1 MRTSAKQ
8 VLDFCAP
15 HRERD
20 QGNTWS
26 QNLLNCESRKKE
38 KVGAFRS
45 ARKSR
50 TLPFSAFFMAEQRI
64 SRELFHRVRGGG
76 VDGKQEPPPKHT
88 GAFSRKGFSKRGTKP
103 LHTWK
108 RSRCRPSR
116 RKGKRETP
124 TRPNRRAPDR
134 DDEMEPAVGLAVGRL
149 HLAALAFPHRLSRAR
164 ISATKSQ
171 CERPSSRGGPLRKPC
186 PRFPY
191 HARKILST
199 QGQ

>member
-64 SRELFHRVRGGG
+64 SRELFHHGRDGD
-76 VDGKQEPPPKHT
+76 VDGKAPEART
-88 GAFSRKGFSKRGTKP
+88 Y
-103 LHTWK
+103 
-108 RSRCRPSR
+108 
-116 RKGKRETP
+116 
-124 TRPNRRAPDR
+124 RRA
-134 DDEMEPAVGLAVGRL
+134 LK
-149 HLAALAFPHRLSRAR
+149 HRL
-164 ISATKSQ
+164 
-171 CERPSSRGGPLRKPC
+171 EEEGG
-186 PRFPY
+186 RFGCRMQPTEK
-191 HARKILST
+191 RVCGR
-199 QGQ
+199 Q

>member
-64 SRELFHRVRGGG
+64 SRELFHRGRDGD
-76 VDGKQEPPPKHT
+76 VDGKPRSSHQMCIRDSDDIDAVT
-88 GAFSRKGFSKRGTKP
+88 GATISSK
-103 LHTWK
+103 
-108 RSRCRPSR
+108 
-116 RKGKRETP
+116 
-124 TRPNRRAPDR
+124 
-134 DDEMEPAVGLAVGRL
+134 
-149 HLAALAFPHRLSRAR
+149 AALAAVNEAIEAYR
-164 ISATKSQ
+164 SAAGEAPAAAAT
-171 CERPSSRGGPLRKPC
+171 
-186 PRFPY
+186 
-191 HARKILST
+191 
-199 QGQ
+199 